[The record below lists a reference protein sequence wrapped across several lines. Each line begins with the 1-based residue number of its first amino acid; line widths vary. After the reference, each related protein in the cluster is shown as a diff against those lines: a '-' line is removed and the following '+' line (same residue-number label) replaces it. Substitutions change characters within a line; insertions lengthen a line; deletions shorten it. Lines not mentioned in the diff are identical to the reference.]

1 MGLYARP
8 LHVRLPVGLD
18 PLPALLSLSS
28 SSVRTQKIRKS
39 VSESNYPRFKNEGE
53 KKEAS

>member
-1 MGLYARP
+1 MFDCPSASIP
-8 LHVRLPVGLD
+8 SP